1 MCLFDFSATEMI
13 DFDMSSATVAEETSE
28 PTSESQVEEGP
39 SSSSFSSTPAGSQFG
54 EKGERIRSA
63 SVRRAPITDPLAQN
77 NKTVLI

>member
-1 MCLFDFSATEMI
+1 MI
-13 DFDMSSATVAEETSE
+13 DFDMSSATVAEETPE

-39 SSSSFSSTPAGSQFG
+39 STSSSFSSTPAGSQFG

-63 SVRRAPITDPLAQN
+63 SVRRAPISDPLAQN

>member
-1 MCLFDFSATEMI
+1 MFDFSATEMI
-13 DFDMSSATVAEETSE
+13 DFDKSSATVAEE
-28 PTSESQVEEGP
+28 TSESQVEEGP

>member
-1 MCLFDFSATEMI
+1 MFDFSATEMI

-28 PTSESQVEEGP
+28 PTSGNQFEEGP
-39 SSSSFSSTPAGSQFG
+39 SSFSSTPAGSQFG

-63 SVRRAPITDPLAQN
+63 SVRRAPISDPLAQN

>member
-1 MCLFDFSATEMI
+1 MFDFSATEMI
-13 DFDMSSATVAEETSE
+13 DFDMSPATVAEETSE
-28 PTSESQVEEGP
+28 PTSESQGEEGP

-63 SVRRAPITDPLAQN
+63 SVRRAPISDPSLAQN

>member
-1 MCLFDFSATEMI
+1 MI
-13 DFDMSSATVAEETSE
+13 DFDMSSATVAEETFE
-28 PTSESQVEEGP
+28 PTSESQGEEVP

-63 SVRRAPITDPLAQN
+63 SVRRAPISDPLAQN